1 MSVFTNASAFS
12 LYPLTRR
19 VTEAE
24 SRLDCFSG
32 ERMGAG
38 KEEEGNQ

>member
-1 MSVFTNASAFS
+1 MSVFTNASASS
-12 LYPLTRR
+12 LYPLARR

-24 SRLDCFSG
+24 SRLDGSSG

-38 KEEEGNQ
+38 KEKEGSQ